1 MFLSEGY
8 LVEDLH
14 DIIQL
19 GLLSFFF
26 YSFTR
31 IKLFNNEPT
40 MLWHNDFTLN
50 VFIKSFFFNGF
61 QRITYKMFFKK
72 HYNNFSIV

>member
-40 MLWHNDFTLN
+40 MLWHNDFTRN
-50 VFIKSFFFNGF
+50 VFIKSFFLMVFRESLTKCFSKNITIIF
-61 QRITYKMFFKK
+61 Q
-72 HYNNFSIV
+72 